1 MKSISGEIRSYL
13 KDKSKE
19 NNENICI
26 FAQDSLQNFDQKAL
40 NNYLNIED
48 NERLKK
54 EERYSNKY
62 FANDL
67 SLLNN
72 IEYIA
77 NLNKIN
83 VREFIMSHG
92 LEVVFDENKHFK
104 VKEIHSSIVDRIS
117 FFLYL
122 YTTRISLIYKNLTP
136 IKNVLNG
143 NDLDI
148 LDKYLKS
155 NQIFYFSVSKNCL
168 KIRNMFSH
176 FLLKEKNKENF
187 LYFDDPDEFKKNL
200 KDNY

>member
-83 VREFIMSHG
+83 VRE
-92 LEVVFDENKHFK
+92 
-104 VKEIHSSIVDRIS
+104 
-117 FFLYL
+117 
-122 YTTRISLIYKNLTP
+122 
-136 IKNVLNG
+136 
-143 NDLDI
+143 
-148 LDKYLKS
+148 
-155 NQIFYFSVSKNCL
+155 
-168 KIRNMFSH
+168 
-176 FLLKEKNKENF
+176 
-187 LYFDDPDEFKKNL
+187 
-200 KDNY
+200 